1 MVKLIDSHS
10 IDPEGFN
17 DEKSLGLRLNKL
29 EDIADSSNITSEMIE
44 KYFVLSEF
52 HQYFEYR
59 LIHYSPHLVRGPQPH
74 VRCHLDSNIDSELAA
89 IGVLHAPLII
99 ILISQMFLA
108 IDCARSISRQVSF
121 RSNRNGLSQN
131 TYLV

>member
-1 MVKLIDSHS
+1 MVKLIDSRS

-29 EDIADSSNITSEMIE
+29 EDIAYSSNITSETIE

-52 HQYFEYR
+52 YQYFEYR
-59 LIHYSPHLVRGPQPH
+59 LIHDSPNLVRGC
-74 VRCHLDSNIDSELAA
+74 VRRRLDSNIDSELVA

>member
-1 MVKLIDSHS
+1 MVKLIDSRS

-29 EDIADSSNITSEMIE
+29 EDIANSSNITSE

-52 HQYFEYR
+52 YQYFEYR
-59 LIHYSPHLVRGPQPH
+59 VIQDSPTSSTDTSKADRV
-74 VRCHLDSNIDSELAA
+74 LDSNIDSELAA

-99 ILISQMFLA
+99 ILVSQMFLA
-108 IDCARSISRQVSF
+108 IDCARSISRQVLF
-121 RSNRNGLSQN
+121 RSNRNGLSKIHI
-131 TYLV
+131 

>member
-59 LIHYSPHLVRGPQPH
+59 LIHYCPYPVHGR
-74 VRCHLDSNIDSELAA
+74 LDSNIDSELAA